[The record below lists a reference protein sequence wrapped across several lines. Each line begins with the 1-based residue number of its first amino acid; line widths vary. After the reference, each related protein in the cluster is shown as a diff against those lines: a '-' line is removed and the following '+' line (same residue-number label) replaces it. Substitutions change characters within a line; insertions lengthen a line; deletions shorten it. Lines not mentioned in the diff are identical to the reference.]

1 MAFTSTAETRR
12 PLLDMVVFL
21 AMAVTAIAFAAALIY
36 QSVLSFTP
44 AVVAGAVLF
53 MVMASTQ
60 FAVNRSLRGSAL
72 DDRLDQLEEALEILD
87 GDLQR
92 VDQVEDDVARL
103 DLLNDKV
110 ERLTAGI
117 GAGSDADGRE
127 VGEDLAQVDRL
138 TADFEILHG
147 RLDALRSD
155 LESEARVQRDKV
167 SEELR
172 VLEGQIKQMGNELS
186 TASGAIPT
194 GAGEVYRAQTS
205 LPPETDEIKMLADE
219 AGAFQ
224 AAVGVDVEDLTV
236 EFGDDVEDVT
246 VELGSDVEDLT
257 VELDSDVEPES
268 GLEQE
273 QEDEEEPF
281 DLSVHAIT
289 REEEEE
295 TVVVLDLEEDPGP
308 VSEKAAPETLETVRE
323 AIETERIDLYV
334 QPAVALPE
342 RDPVYYE
349 AFTRL
354 RTADD
359 ESILPA
365 TVMSV
370 AESAGLM
377 PRIDNAMLL
386 KSVQFVRRVGETSGI
401 KGVFCDLSVQSL
413 LDRESFPELVAL
425 MEENSSLSDSL
436 FFELGQNAVR
446 DLGAD
451 GLQAMKTLGELGFRF
466 ALDHVADLDVD
477 FAGLRDRNFRFVKIE
492 AQTLLHDMAE
502 SGARIPAS
510 DLKSYLKDF
519 DLELIVEKV
528 EDELSLIRLMDFG
541 VELAQGDLFAEPER
555 VGPELYRKLQG
566 IDAS

>member
-12 PLLDMVVFL
+12 PVLDMVVFL
-21 AMAVTAIAFAAALIY
+21 AMAVTAIGFAAALVY

-44 AVVAGAVLF
+44 AVVASAVLF

-60 FAVNRSLRGSAL
+60 FAVNRSLRTSAL

-92 VDQVEDDVARL
+92 VDQVEDDIARL

-110 ERLTAGI
+110 ERLTSGG
-117 GAGSDADGRE
+117 GAGPGEDGRD
-127 VGEDLAQVDRL
+127 VGEGLAQVDRL

-172 VLEGQIKQMGNELS
+172 VLEGQIRQMGNELS
-186 TASGAIPT
+186 AGSGAIST

-205 LPPETDEIKMLADE
+205 LPPGTDEIEALADE
-219 AGAFQ
+219 AGAFE
-224 AAVGVDVEDLTV
+224 AALGVDVEEL
-236 EFGDDVEDVT
+236 T
-246 VELGSDVEDLT
+246 VELGSDVELK
-257 VELDSDVEPES
+257 S
-268 GLEQE
+268 GLEQSA
-273 QEDEEEPF
+273 EDEEEPL
-281 DLSVHAIT
+281 DLGLHAIT
-289 REEEEE
+289 GEED
-295 TVVVLDLEEDPGP
+295 TVAVLDLEEDPGP
-308 VSEKAAPETLETVRE
+308 VSEKSVAPLETLKTVRE
-323 AIETERIDLYV
+323 AIETNRIDLYV
-334 QPAVALPE
+334 QPAVILPE

-359 ESILPA
+359 ELILPA

-377 PRIDNAMLL
+377 PLIDNAMLV
-386 KSVQFVRRVGETSGI
+386 KSVQFVRRVGGTSGI
-401 KGVFCDLSVQSL
+401 KGVFCNLSVQSL
-413 LDRESFPELVAL
+413 LDSDYFPELVAL
-425 MEENSSLSDSL
+425 MEENSGLSDNL

-451 GLQAMKTLGELGFRF
+451 GLQAMKTLGDLGFGF
-466 ALDHVADLDVD
+466 ALNHVADLDVD

-541 VELAQGDLFAEPER
+541 VELAQGLLFAEPER